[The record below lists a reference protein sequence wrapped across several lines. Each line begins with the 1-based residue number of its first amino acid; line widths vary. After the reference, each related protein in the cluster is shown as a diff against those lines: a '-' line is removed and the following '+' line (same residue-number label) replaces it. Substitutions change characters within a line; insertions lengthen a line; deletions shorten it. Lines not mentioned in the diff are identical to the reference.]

1 VFLAF
6 ITVPCVV
13 RFEFFFTLEEVKC
26 VLDCKGRRVKFKEV
40 CGMFVGD
47 VTLINVWVLVN
58 NSSSSSSVT
67 VVGD

>member
-6 ITVPCVV
+6 IAVPCVV
-13 RFEFFFTLEEVKC
+13 RFEFFFTLEEIKC
-26 VLDCKGRRVKFKEV
+26 VLDCKGRWVKSKKVGGAFI
-40 CGMFVGD
+40 GD

-58 NSSSSSSVT
+58 NNSSSVT